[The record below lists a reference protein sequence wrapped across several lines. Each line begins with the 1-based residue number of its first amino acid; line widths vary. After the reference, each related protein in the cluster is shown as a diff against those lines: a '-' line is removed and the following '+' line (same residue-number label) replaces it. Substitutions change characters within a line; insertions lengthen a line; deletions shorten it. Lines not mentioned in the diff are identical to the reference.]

1 MYQLKNNTLT
11 VEILDPIKD
20 QHLLGSRYCTGGYIW
35 QVLHKTHGALL
46 SGPFY
51 PQEIPPVFDGQ
62 GFPEVFESVAPD
74 ADLKEAGSSVLV
86 PGVGLVKKSS
96 SILPFHARNNPEV
109 IHFCSWETTI
119 SPTSIIMKTSQVLDQ
134 FQCAIIREVIL
145 NDLEIQ
151 SKTSFT
157 FAGTSSYNLSWFA
170 HPFFPLNP
178 DFRCCRLS
186 LPAGHLSNDAF
197 FLDGNSRILQ
207 IQPSFDYSKSS
218 FTLLDIPS
226 GKSISIDQF
235 HPEIGK
241 VTVTADFPVAK
252 MPVWTNKNTF
262 SFEPYFQTCIEE
274 KQEITWMMGYH
285 F

>member
-1 MYQLKNNTLT
+1 MFYLKNTTLT
-11 VEILDPIKD
+11 VAVLDPITD

-35 QVLHKTHGALL
+35 QVYHQAHGALL

-51 PQEIPPVFDGQ
+51 PQATPPTFDGQ

-74 ADLKEAGSSVLV
+74 ADIKAVGSSVLV
-86 PGVGLVKKSS
+86 PGVGIVKKSS
-96 SILPFHARNNPEV
+96 PIAPFHARNNPEV
-109 IHFCSWETTI
+109 IHFCPWETSI
-119 SPTSIIMKTSQVLDQ
+119 SSDSIIMKTNQVLDQ
-134 FQCAIIREVIL
+134 FQCSITREITLVE
-145 NDLEIQ
+145 LEIM

-157 FAGTSSYNLSWFA
+157 FSGARSYHLSWFA

-186 LPAGHLSNDAF
+186 VPARYLSNDAF
-197 FLDGNSRILQ
+197 FLNETDGILS

-218 FTLLDIPS
+218 YTLLDIPS
-226 GKSISIDQF
+226 GNKISVDQY
-235 HPEIGK
+235 HPSIGK
-241 VTVTADFPVAK
+241 VIVTTDFPVSK

-274 KQEITWMMGYH
+274 NQQITWMIRYH